1 MLSVCINIASFYKE
15 LAAFVKQFKE
25 MDTMGPQ
32 ESKSVVGQ
40 HPVRQ
45 INLA

>member
-1 MLSVCINIASFYKE
+1 MLSVCISIASFYKE
-15 LAAFVKQFKE
+15 LAAFVEQFKE
-25 MDTMGPQ
+25 TDTVGPE